1 MRNLNTR
8 CRQFAG
14 LILLAAVG
22 CGGPVSRP
30 AGKATKSTDCRS
42 GAASEAPL
50 PKLAVNSLGMKLALI
65 PAGEFLMGS
74 AESAPGAREDEQ
86 PQHRVRISKP
96 FYLGVYEVTQGEFE
110 QVMGENLS
118 SFSRTGLL
126 KDAPEELDVSRLPAD
141 NVTWYAA
148 IEFCRRLS
156 EMPAEKQ
163 AGRVYRL
170 PTEAEWEYA
179 CRAGTTTIFAFGD
192 ELSSTHA
199 NFNGKHPFGDA
210 EAGPFLNRTATI
222 GSYEPNAF
230 GLYDMHGNLNEWCL
244 DRFGQRLLPPVAE

>member
-30 AGKATKSTDCRS
+30 AEKATKST
-42 GAASEAPL
+42 AAEAPASEAPL

-126 KDAPEELDVSRLPAD
+126 KDCAGGVGCF
-141 NVTWYAA
+141 A
-148 IEFCRRLS
+148 IARR
-156 EMPAEKQ
+156 
-163 AGRVYRL
+163 
-170 PTEAEWEYA
+170 
-179 CRAGTTTIFAFGD
+179 
-192 ELSSTHA
+192 
-199 NFNGKHPFGDA
+199 
-210 EAGPFLNRTATI
+210 
-222 GSYEPNAF
+222 
-230 GLYDMHGNLNEWCL
+230 
-244 DRFGQRLLPPVAE
+244 QRHLVRRH